1 MERLTFGFIV
11 VLVIVG
17 SAYEFNRW
25 RDDAYRLGLTDRQRA
40 RRVIGSLLCLAV
52 SGMCFAGTYLPGPSY
67 LLPRLVQAFEMV
79 YWGACLMLGFAVPV
93 VGYIEAK
100 ETFQLLREEKR
111 RLSRE
116 LHGQESHDANGNG

>member
-11 VLVIVG
+11 VLVIVVSG
-17 SAYEFNRW
+17 YEFIRW
-25 RDDAYRLGLTDRQRA
+25 RNAQFRLGLTDAQRA
-40 RRVIGSLLCLAV
+40 RRVIGALLSLAV
-52 SGMCFAGTYLPGPSY
+52 SGMCFAGTYLPDPHF

-79 YWGACLMLGFAVPV
+79 YWGVCLMLGFAIPV

-111 RLSRE
+111 RISRE
-116 LHGQESHDANGNG
+116 LHSQESHDANGNG